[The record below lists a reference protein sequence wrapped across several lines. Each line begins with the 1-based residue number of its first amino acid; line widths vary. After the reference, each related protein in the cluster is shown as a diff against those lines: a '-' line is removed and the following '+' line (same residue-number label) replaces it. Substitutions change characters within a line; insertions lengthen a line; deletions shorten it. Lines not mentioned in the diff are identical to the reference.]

1 MMNLS
6 GSWTADF
13 GQSQLRGPA
22 PAAVNVRIEH
32 SHDRLR
38 EEITATLPDGTER
51 RSVLECHIG
60 GVQAMVSLAG
70 RPVRGGVKW
79 EGQELVIELW
89 VDAGNRELHLC
100 DYWSLSPDGRV
111 LTMEHRNDD
120 LAGQKTV
127 FRKVD

>member
-6 GSWTADF
+6 GSWIADF

-22 PAAVNVRIEH
+22 PAALNVRIEH

-38 EEITATLPDGTER
+38 EEITALSDGSER
-51 RSVLECHIG
+51 RSALECHSG
-60 GVQAMVSLAG
+60 GAQPNALLDG
-70 RPVRGGVKW
+70 RPVRGGARW
-79 EGQELVIELW
+79 EGQKLVIELW

-100 DYWSLSPDGRV
+100 DYWSLSADGRV